1 MRLSALVPCALLAL
15 AAATAA
21 WQAPRAFVD
30 ATRDIE
36 RGNELS
42 LRERSL
48 EPLQAQNV
56 SPEVVAAAAEA
67 IPEDARYT
75 LVVGDG
81 VSLTETERA
90 ALEPLLRY
98 GLLPRRFTNAGDAEW
113 AIAYGAPAV
122 ELTDTREPVP
132 GVVIGRVRP

>member
-1 MRLSALVPCALLAL
+1 MRLSALVPFVLLAL
-15 AAATAA
+15 AAATVV
-21 WQAPRAFVD
+21 WQAPQAVVD

-36 RGNELS
+36 QGNDLS
-42 LRERSL
+42 LRQRSL
-48 EPLQAQNV
+48 EPLLAQNV

-81 VSLTETERA
+81 ISLTETERA

-98 GLLPRRFTNAGDAEW
+98 RLLPRRFTSAAEAEW

-122 ELTDTREPVP
+122 ELADAREAVP
-132 GVVIGRVRP
+132 GVVIGRMPP